1 MIKLGIDGM
10 VVEFW
15 IISGLLSLWYFVRA
29 SKYYP
34 DIYEWKGMH
43 EMDIG
48 DLFVMIAIIIGGSI
62 TLAFV
67 ILILCIK
74 IRTFKLFK

>member
-1 MIKLGIDGM
+1 M
-10 VVEFW
+10 VVEIW
-15 IISGLLSLWYFVRA
+15 IISGLLALWYFVRA

-34 DIYEWKGMH
+34 DIYEWKGIP
-43 EMDIG
+43 EMDMG
-48 DLFVMIAIIIGGSI
+48 DAFVMAAIIMGGSI

-67 ILILCIK
+67 ILILCVK